1 MVGECTLLRPE
12 PALEERPLGHTHVSD
27 NMVLPFIDVNC
38 QAVAATVARK
48 HLGAFLHEDSYAR
61 ALAAVLTHEMVHALT
76 QSREHDTAGVMRP
89 KLSPEELIQR
99 DAELT
104 PDVIEN
110 LEEALNVNLSEER
123 HQ

>member
-1 MVGECTLLRPE
+1 
-12 PALEERPLGHTHVSD
+12 
-27 NMVLPFIDVNC
+27 
-38 QAVAATVARK
+38 
-48 HLGAFLHEDSYAR
+48 
-61 ALAAVLTHEMVHALT
+61 
-76 QSREHDTAGVMRP
+76 MRP